1 MPIYLPEEIYAAARA
16 LLPELDEPLR
26 RQVEALLEQAERGQA
41 TDLQILE
48 LLTAEE
54 SLRQRLRDLL
64 KAGHTSRPVN
74 ASGSV
79 VIMTGDSRTLGDYSP
94 LPGSPSS
101 TPGQVYVCL
110 VAGCDYR
117 YVISEAGEQPLP
129 CPKHGQLRA
138 VDLQG

>member
-1 MPIYLPEEIYAAARA
+1 
-16 LLPELDEPLR
+16 PELDEPLR

-64 KAGHTSRPVN
+64 KAGST
-74 ASGSV
+74 
-79 VIMTGDSRTLGDYSP
+79 SRTLGDYSP
-94 LPGSPSS
+94 LPGLPPS
-101 TPGQVYVCL
+101 TPGQVYVCP

-117 YVISEAGEQPLP
+117 YVIAEAGEQPLP